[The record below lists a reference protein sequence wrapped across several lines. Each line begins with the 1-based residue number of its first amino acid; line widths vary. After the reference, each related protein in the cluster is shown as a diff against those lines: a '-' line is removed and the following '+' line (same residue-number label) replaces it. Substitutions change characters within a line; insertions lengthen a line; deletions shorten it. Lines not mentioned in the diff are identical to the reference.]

1 MNGKNQW
8 KNQCGNSNH
17 EILEVAPASSTQ
29 KNTKLMEINGK
40 NQWKNQ
46 CLNSNHK
53 ILEVAAASSETR
65 AGITTA
71 AHHKDS

>member
-1 MNGKNQW
+1 MEKSMEIINGNNQW
-8 KNQCGNSNH
+8 KNQCENSNH
-17 EILEVAPASSTQ
+17 E
-29 KNTKLMEINGK
+29 
-40 NQWKNQ
+40 
-46 CLNSNHK
+46 